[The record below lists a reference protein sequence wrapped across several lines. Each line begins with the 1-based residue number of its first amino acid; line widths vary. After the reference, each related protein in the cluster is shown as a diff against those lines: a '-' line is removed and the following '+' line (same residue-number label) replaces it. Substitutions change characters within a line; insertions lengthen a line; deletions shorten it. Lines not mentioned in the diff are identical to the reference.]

1 MRVYDSF
8 RLSGCVNAL
17 TRQLSFDIRL
27 LLLLA
32 FLDLVQQEKNDSKEQ
47 DHNCN
52 TSTYTGFCCGAE
64 TRRCIYDVRQRR
76 SAGGGSD

>member
-1 MRVYDSF
+1 MRVYDRF
-8 RLSGCVNAL
+8 RLPSCVDAL
-17 TRQLSFDIRL
+17 PRQLGFGIRL

-32 FLDLVQQEKNDSKEQ
+32 FLNFVQQEKNDSKEK

-64 TRRCIYDVRQRR
+64 TRRCVYDVRQRR
-76 SAGGGSD
+76 GAGG